1 MEKINAEVF
10 VTVAN
15 LGSFKKAADKLGYTQ
30 AGISYIIN
38 SMEEQAGFRLFEREF
53 GGVRLTQEGEAL
65 IPTMKKLYQDEQMVR
80 ERVDQLRGLEKG
92 RIRLLSINTMLVCY
106 LPDILDAFKT
116 RYPGI
121 EIELS
126 ACDSYVDAT
135 KIILEGEA
143 DFTFTQL
150 EFSDQIVLIPLCN
163 QEDMVVVA
171 KDHPLAKKKVFP
183 IRELGDYPYIGPS
196 EELDPYNYDLAREFN
211 VGLNQIMI
219 VNNDFGVFSM
229 ISKGLGFGIYP
240 KIMVER
246 STFPVKGLPF
256 DVSTSTDISLGFRS
270 YDSLSLAAKAFL
282 DFVKE
287 WDF

>member
-53 GGVRLTQEGEAL
+53 GGVRLTPEGEAL
-65 IPTMKKLYQDEQMVR
+65 LPSMKRLYQDEHIVR
-80 ERVDQLRGLEKG
+80 ERVDQLRGLERG
-92 RIRLLSINTMLVCY
+92 RIRLLSINTVIVCY
-106 LPDILDAFKT
+106 LPDILDAFKA

-121 EIELS
+121 QIELS
-126 ACDSYVDAT
+126 ACDSHEDAT
-135 KIILEGEA
+135 EIILEGEA

-150 EFSDQIVLIPLCN
+150 EFSDKIRLLPICV

-171 KDHPLAKKKVFP
+171 KDHPLAEKKVFP
-183 IRELGDYPYIGPS
+183 IQELGNYPYIGPS
-196 EELDPYNYDLAREFN
+196 PDLDPYNYDLAKEFN

-229 ISKGLGFGIYP
+229 ISKGLGFGVYP

-246 STFPVKGLPF
+246 STFPVKGIPF
-256 DVSTSTDISLGFRS
+256 DVQTYTPISLGFRS
-270 YDSLSLAAKAFL
+270 AESLSLAAKAFL
-282 DFVKE
+282 DFIKDWE
-287 WDF
+287 F